1 MNGNYDFLSTLEK
14 KVWDW
19 LTKNNIPFETEVQM
33 LAPAREVGSAIV
45 DFRIPNR
52 NLIIRVM
59 GSYWHS
65 GLTAKT
71 RDEFTKEQLMNQGYT
86 VVDIWEE
93 NLTKDKIDRTM
104 RLALEGQEVL

>member
-1 MNGNYDFLSTLEK
+1 MINQYDFLSELER
-14 KVWDW
+14 KVYDW
-19 LTKNNIPFETEVQM
+19 LTKNKISFSTEETM

-45 DFRIPNR
+45 DFLIPDK
-52 NLIIRVM
+52 NLIIRIM

-65 GLTAKT
+65 GLTAKA